1 MINENLNEVILKSCK
16 RIAPAWPLKNSVA
29 VNPYLGLSEYS
40 FNSAAKLLKERSDI
54 NMTMPLEFYL
64 DQIKQQS
71 ILDLDI
77 KMALDKYESRTTEIN
92 VFKNRAQLLSRVSET
107 PYKFTT
113 IVDIA
118 EKVSSSAINEFFVDL
133 ISSWASAYFDE
144 HQALWNTTNPD
155 EDLFISWKNEAKV
168 DLSTDLMGIKKFRS
182 TIKQLPDDSFEVAQ
196 IVLDKLNVPK
206 ELREIYLHTL
216 LLKLVGWSSFIAGK
230 DWNNSMYGGKST
242 NLSSFLSVLLAWEL
256 GVYESFAEKG
266 ITATW
271 DISLATYQR
280 KTESGRYDEHLETK
294 LILQNAYDFALQRQ
308 LVVKFKNNKAEEKA
322 LKRPKAQAVFCIDVR
337 SELYRRNLEKVDPE
351 IETIGFAGFF
361 GFSINYVPIAHKHGK
376 NQCPVLIPT
385 AAIVKEALADKQDL
399 LKAEKKRTEK
409 HQFDKNWKLFRK
421 GAIASFGFVSPLG
434 LSYLPKLLSDS
445 FGWTRPTDDPNTDG
459 LEKFLKKGR
468 DVDVS
473 EIPLR
478 DKINMGA
485 SALTAMGLKE
495 QMAALIMI
503 TGHGATTVNNP
514 HATGLDCGACGGH
527 SGEINAMTAEKILND
542 PAVRLGL
549 SEKGVSIPS
558 DTHFVACLHDTTTD
572 EISILGER
580 NVPSSHVQL
589 LKEIKNILKYTSQA
603 AREERA
609 LRMKIKSNDV
619 NTSVLSRSKDWSQV
633 RPEWGLAGCNTFV
646 VAPRYRTS
654 GLDFEGKSFLHSYKW
669 QADEDFKILEAI
681 MTAPMVVTSWI
692 NLQYFASTADN
703 DKLGAGNKTLHNV
716 SGGIGVLEGSTGDL
730 RIGLPLQ
737 SLHDGTSYQHLPQRL
752 NVVVEAPTDAINGV
766 LEKHGSIRELCDN
779 EWITLLALDENGT
792 IKYRYV
798 GKSNWEAINRET
810 PSVKKELVEL

>member
-1 MINENLNEVILKSCK
+1 
-16 RIAPAWPLKNSVA
+16 
-29 VNPYLGLSEYS
+29 
-40 FNSAAKLLKERSDI
+40 
-54 NMTMPLEFYL
+54 
-64 DQIKQQS
+64 
-71 ILDLDI
+71 
-77 KMALDKYESRTTEIN
+77 
-92 VFKNRAQLLSRVSET
+92 
-107 PYKFTT
+107 
-113 IVDIA
+113 
-118 EKVSSSAINEFFVDL
+118 
-133 ISSWASAYFDE
+133 
-144 HQALWNTTNPD
+144 
-155 EDLFISWKNEAKV
+155 
-168 DLSTDLMGIKKFRS
+168 
-182 TIKQLPDDSFEVAQ
+182 
-196 IVLDKLNVPK
+196 
-206 ELREIYLHTL
+206 
-216 LLKLVGWSSFIAGK
+216 
-230 DWNNSMYGGKST
+230 
-242 NLSSFLSVLLAWEL
+242 
-256 GVYESFAEKG
+256 
-266 ITATW
+266 
-271 DISLATYQR
+271 
-280 KTESGRYDEHLETK
+280 
-294 LILQNAYDFALQRQ
+294 
-308 LVVKFKNNKAEEKA
+308 
-322 LKRPKAQAVFCIDVR
+322 
-337 SELYRRNLEKVDPE
+337 
-351 IETIGFAGFF
+351 
-361 GFSINYVPIAHKHGK
+361 
-376 NQCPVLIPT
+376 
-385 AAIVKEALADKQDL
+385 
-399 LKAEKKRTEK
+399 
-409 HQFDKNWKLFRK
+409 
-421 GAIASFGFVSPLG
+421 
-434 LSYLPKLLSDS
+434 
-445 FGWTRPTDDPNTDG
+445 
-459 LEKFLKKGR
+459 
-468 DVDVS
+468 
-473 EIPLR
+473 LR

-752 NVVVEAPTDAINGV
+752 NVVVEAPTDAITGV

>member
-1 MINENLNEVILKSCK
+1 MENQNLNEMILKSCK

-29 VNPYLGLSEYS
+29 VNPYLGLSEFS
-40 FNSAAKLLKERSDI
+40 FNSTAKLLKERSDI

-71 ILDLDI
+71 ILDSDI
-77 KMALDKYESRTTEIN
+77 KKALDKNKFRITEIEL
-92 VFKNRAQLLSRVSET
+92 FKNRAQLLSSLPET

-113 IVDIA
+113 IVDLA
-118 EKVSSSAINEFFVDL
+118 EELSPIVVNDSFVDL

-144 HQALWNTTNPD
+144 HQALWNTINSD
-155 EDLFISWKNEAKV
+155 EDLFVSWKNDAKV

-182 TIKQLPDDSFEVAQ
+182 TIKQLPDDPLEVSDV
-196 IVLDKLNVPK
+196 VLSTLKVPK
-206 ELREIYLHTL
+206 ELQEIYLHTL

-242 NLSSFLSVLLAWEL
+242 NVSSFLSILLAWEL
-256 GVYESFAEKG
+256 AVYESFVEKG
-266 ITATW
+266 IAATW
-271 DISLATYQR
+271 DISMASYQLQI
-280 KTESGRYDEHLETK
+280 ESGHYDEHLETK

-308 LVVKFKNNKAEEKA
+308 LVLKFKNNKAEEKP

-337 SELYRRNLEKVDPE
+337 SELYRRNLEKLDPE

-361 GFSINYVPIAHKHGK
+361 GFSINYVPIAHKQGK

-385 AAIVKEALADKQDL
+385 AAIVKETLVDKQDV

-445 FGWTRPTDDPNTDG
+445 FGWTRPTEDPKTDG
-459 LEKFLKKGR
+459 LKNLLKKGR

-473 EIPLR
+473 EIPLM

-527 SGEINAMTAEKILND
+527 SGEINAMTAENILND
-542 PAVRLGL
+542 PEVRLGL
-549 SEKGVSIPS
+549 IEKGVSIPS
-558 DTHFVACLHDTTTD
+558 DTHFIACLHDTTTD

-580 NVPSSHVQL
+580 NVPSSHFHL
-589 LKEIKNILKYTSQA
+589 LKEIKEGLKNTSQA

-619 NTSVLSRSKDWSQV
+619 HDSVLSRSKDWSQV

-646 VAPRYRTS
+646 IAPRYRTS
-654 GLDFEGKSFLHSYKW
+654 GLDFQGKSFLHSYKW
-669 QADEDFKILEAI
+669 QTDEDFKILEAI

-716 SGGIGVLEGSTGDL
+716 SGGIGVFEGSAGDL

-737 SLHDGTSYQHLPQRL
+737 SVHDGASYQHLPQRL
-752 NVVVEAPTDAINGV
+752 NVIVEAPTDAINAV
-766 LEKHGSIRELCDN
+766 LENHGSIRELCDN
-779 EWITLLALDENGT
+779 EWITLFVLDEKGS
-792 IKYRYV
+792 IKYKYA
-798 GKSNWEAINRET
+798 GNFNWEAINRET
-810 PSVKKELVEL
+810 PSLKKELVEP

>member
-1 MINENLNEVILKSCK
+1 MENQNLNEVILKSCK

-29 VNPYLGLSEYS
+29 VNPYLGLSEFS
-40 FNSAAKLLKERSDI
+40 FNNAAKLLKERSDI

-64 DQIKQQS
+64 DQIKQQA
-71 ILDLDI
+71 ILDSDI
-77 KMALDKYESRTTEIN
+77 KRALDKNKFRITEIE
-92 VFKNRAQLLSRVSET
+92 VFKNRAQLLSSVPET
-107 PYKFTT
+107 PFKFNT
-113 IVDIA
+113 IVDLA
-118 EKVSSSAINEFFVDL
+118 EKTSAIVVNDSFVDL

-144 HQALWNTTNPD
+144 HQALWNTTNSD
-155 EDLFISWKNEAKV
+155 EDLFVSWKNDAKV

-182 TIKQLPDDSFEVAQ
+182 TIKQLPDDPFEVADV
-196 IVLDKLNVPK
+196 VLTTLKVPK
-206 ELREIYLHTL
+206 ELQEIYLHTL
-216 LLKLVGWSSFIAGK
+216 LLKMVGWSSFIAGK

-242 NLSSFLSVLLAWEL
+242 NLPSFLSVLLAWEL
-256 GVYESFAEKG
+256 AVYESFVEKG
-266 ITATW
+266 IAATW
-271 DISLATYQR
+271 DISMASYQLQ
-280 KTESGRYDEHLETK
+280 TESGHYDEHLQTK

-308 LVVKFKNNKAEEKA
+308 LVLKFKNNKAQENKRI
-322 LKRPKAQAVFCIDVR
+322 RPKAQAVFCIDVR

-361 GFSINYVPIAHKHGK
+361 GFSINYVPIAHKQGK

-385 AAIVKEALADKQDL
+385 AAIVKETLVDKQDL
-399 LKAEKKRTEK
+399 LKAAKKRTEK

-445 FGWTRPTDDPNTDG
+445 FGWTRPTEDPNTDG
-459 LEKFLKKGR
+459 LKNLLKKGR

-473 EIPLR
+473 EISLK
-478 DKINMGA
+478 DKINMAA

-542 PAVRLGL
+542 PAVRFGL
-549 SEKGVSIPS
+549 SEKGVHIPS
-558 DTHFVACLHDTTTD
+558 DTHFISCLHDTTTD

-580 NVPSSHVQL
+580 NVPSSHLHL
-589 LKEIKNILKYTSQA
+589 LKEIKNVLKNTSQA

-619 NTSVLSRSKDWSQV
+619 SASVMNRSKDWSQV

-669 QADEDFKILEAI
+669 QTDEDFKILEAI

-703 DKLGAGNKTLHNV
+703 NKLGAGNKTLHNV
-716 SGGIGVLEGSTGDL
+716 SGGIGVLEGSAGDL

-737 SLHDGTSYQHLPQRL
+737 SVHDGRSYQHLPQRL

-766 LEKHGSIRELCDN
+766 LEKHGAIRELCDN
-779 EWITLLALDENGT
+779 EWITLFALDEKGS
-792 IKYRYV
+792 IKHKYV
-798 GKSNWEAINRET
+798 GKSNWEVIKRET
-810 PSVKKELVEL
+810 SSLKKELVEL

>member
-1 MINENLNEVILKSCK
+1 MENQNLNEVILKSCK

-29 VNPYLGLSEYS
+29 VNPYLGLSEFS

-64 DQIKQQS
+64 DQIKQQA
-71 ILDLDI
+71 ILDSDI
-77 KMALDKYESRTTEIN
+77 KRALDKNKFRITEIEL
-92 VFKNRAQLLSRVSET
+92 FKNRAQLLSSVPET
-107 PYKFTT
+107 PFKFTT
-113 IVDIA
+113 IVDLA
-118 EKVSSSAINEFFVDL
+118 EKTSAVVVNDSFVDL

-144 HQALWNTTNPD
+144 HQALWNTTNSD
-155 EDLFISWKNEAKV
+155 EDLFVSWKNDAKV

-182 TIKQLPDDSFEVAQ
+182 TIKQLPDDPFEVADV
-196 IVLDKLNVPK
+196 VLTKLKVPK
-206 ELREIYLHTL
+206 ELQEIYLHTL
-216 LLKLVGWSSFIAGK
+216 LLKMVGWSSFIAGK

-242 NLSSFLSVLLAWEL
+242 NLSSFLSILLAWEL
-256 GVYESFAEKG
+256 AVYESFAEEG
-266 ITATW
+266 IAATW
-271 DISLATYQR
+271 DISLATYKCQ
-280 KTESGRYDEHLETK
+280 TESGHYDEHLETK
-294 LILQNAYDFALQRQ
+294 LILQNAYDFALQRE
-308 LVVKFKNNKAEEKA
+308 LVLKFKNNKAQENKRI
-322 LKRPKAQAVFCIDVR
+322 RPKAQAVFCIDVR

-361 GFSINYVPIAHKHGK
+361 GFSINYVPIAHKNGK

-385 AAIVKEALADKQDL
+385 AAIVKETLSDKQDL

-445 FGWTRPTDDPNTDG
+445 FGWTRPTEDPNTDG
-459 LEKFLKKGR
+459 LKNLLKKGR

-473 EIPLR
+473 EIPLK
-478 DKINMGA
+478 DKINMAA
-485 SALTAMGLKE
+485 SALMAMGLKE

-542 PAVRLGL
+542 PAVRFGL
-549 SEKGVSIPS
+549 SEKGVRIPS
-558 DTHFVACLHDTTTD
+558 DTHFIACLHDTTTD

-580 NVPSSHVQL
+580 NVPSSHVHL
-589 LKEIKNILKYTSQA
+589 LEEIKNVLKNTSQA

-609 LRMKIKSNDV
+609 LRMKIKSKDV
-619 NTSVLSRSKDWSQV
+619 NASVMNRSKDWSQV

-669 QADEDFKILEAI
+669 QTDEDFKILEAI

-703 DKLGAGNKTLHNV
+703 NKLGAGNKTLHNV
-716 SGGIGVLEGSTGDL
+716 SGGIGVLEGSAGDL

-737 SLHDGTSYQHLPQRL
+737 SVHDGRSYQHLPQRL

-766 LEKHGSIRELCDN
+766 LEKHGAIRELCDN
-779 EWITLLALDENGT
+779 EWITLFALDEKGT
-792 IKYRYV
+792 IKHKYV
-798 GKSNWEAINRET
+798 GKSNWEVIKRET
-810 PSVKKELVEL
+810 SSLKKELVEL